1 MANGYGMSP
10 NPAADGGVESLRLKV
25 GDDEAHYLKA
35 GSGRPV
41 VLLHGG
47 ATDSRDWLETMRP
60 LSASHTFYAP
70 DLVGYGLSDKT
81 KDGYRLS
88 DFVEFAIG
96 FTEALDLSCPV
107 MVGHSLGGRV
117 CLEIALRR
125 PERVHKLVLV
135 DTSGFSKL
143 GRLGSFIGFA
153 AWQARRILRRPQP
166 YPRFLKEDGAY
177 ADWVCLEE
185 LPGLKVPTLI
195 VWSRRDL
202 YYPLAGA
209 IRAADLISKARL
221 EVLPCQGHAPHRQRR
236 GCFNKLL
243 LDFLN
248 HDQDSEV

>member
-1 MANGYGMSP
+1 MAKGYGMST
-10 NPAADGGVESLRLKV
+10 NPLADGGVESLRLKV

-60 LSASHTFYAP
+60 LSGSHTFFAP

-88 DFVEFAIG
+88 DFVEYTVR

-107 MVGHSLGGRV
+107 LVGHSLGGRV

-125 PERVHKLVLV
+125 PERVHKLVLINNA
-135 DTSGFSKL
+135 GFSKL
-143 GRLGSFIGFA
+143 GRLGSFIGFV
-153 AWQARRILRRPQP
+153 AWKVRTILGRPQP
-166 YPRFLKEDGAY
+166 SPKFLKEDGAY

-185 LPGLKVPTLI
+185 LPSLRVPTLI

-209 IRAADLISKARL
+209 IRAADLIPKARL
-221 EVLPCQGHAPHRQRR
+221 EVLPCEGHAPHRQKR